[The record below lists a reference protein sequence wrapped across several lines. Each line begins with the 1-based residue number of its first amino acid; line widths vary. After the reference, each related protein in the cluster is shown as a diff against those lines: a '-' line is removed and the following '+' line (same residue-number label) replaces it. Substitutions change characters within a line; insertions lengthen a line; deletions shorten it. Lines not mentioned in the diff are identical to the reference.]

1 MEASTLPPEEIEG
14 LRNQVAQLERQL
26 VAVQRIA
33 ERLSS
38 VTQVEDTTR
47 EALRLCLEIAEADAG
62 SLVLYDPKEGV
73 LVYRQVIGPAA
84 AEVTGMKLAPDQ
96 GIAGQVFRSGLPVV
110 SEDVNKES
118 SHVRDVEERTGYVT
132 QNMVSVPLKSITG
145 EPIGVLQVL
154 NKRGGAAFEEDDVRL
169 VEIMGS
175 EIAAAIESARLAEEA
190 RLAAVM
196 RFIGDLSH
204 DVKNMISPVQ
214 IGAETLLTFAQESWE
229 KLDAAAASRG
239 EECLAEMAEA
249 TSELRELL
257 PELVEMMIEGS
268 LAVQERMAQVSAAV
282 KGLVSKPT
290 FEETNLGEIAER
302 VVGLLRTSAQ
312 NKQVELALEAEEG
325 LVAEVDRKQIY
336 NAIYNLV
343 FNALDACQEGQ
354 SVTCRLYRAS
364 DGEAAVLECADTGPG
379 MPPEIK
385 AKLFTN
391 DAVSTKP
398 MGTGL
403 GTKIVGDVVR
413 AHSGEIELESELGA
427 GTTIRCRLP
436 LRR

>member
-1 MEASTLPPEEIEG
+1 M
-14 LRNQVAQLERQL
+14 
-26 VAVQRIA
+26 
-33 ERLSS
+33 
-38 VTQVEDTTR
+38 
-47 EALRLCLEIAEADAG
+47 
-62 SLVLYDPKEGV
+62 
-73 LVYRQVIGPAA
+73 
-84 AEVTGMKLAPDQ
+84 
-96 GIAGQVFRSGLPVV
+96 
-110 SEDVNKES
+110 
-118 SHVRDVEERTGYVT
+118 
-132 QNMVSVPLKSITG
+132 
-145 EPIGVLQVL
+145 
-154 NKRGGAAFEEDDVRL
+154 
-169 VEIMGS
+169 
-175 EIAAAIESARLAEEA
+175 
-190 RLAAVM
+190 
-196 RFIGDLSH
+196 
-204 DVKNMISPVQ
+204 
-214 IGAETLLTFAQESWE
+214 GAETLLTFAEESWE
-229 KLDAAAASRG
+229 KLDAAAGERG
-239 EECLAEMAEA
+239 EACLAQMTEA

-282 KGLVSKPT
+282 KGLVSKPS

-312 NKQVELALEAEEG
+312 NKQVALELEAEEG

-336 NAIYNLV
+336 NAIYNLI
-343 FNALDACQEGQ
+343 FNALDACGAGT
-354 SVTCRLYRAS
+354 SVTFRLY
-364 DGEAAVLECADTGPG
+364 GTPNGQGAVLECADTGPG

-413 AHSGEIELESELGA
+413 AHSGEIELESELGE